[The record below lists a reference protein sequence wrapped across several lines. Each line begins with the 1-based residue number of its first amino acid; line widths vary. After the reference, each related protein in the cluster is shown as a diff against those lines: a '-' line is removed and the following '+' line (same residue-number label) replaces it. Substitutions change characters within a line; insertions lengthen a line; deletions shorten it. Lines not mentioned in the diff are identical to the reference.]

1 MLFHRHCC
9 SCYSQSNLLL
19 QHSIKKNQN
28 IENKK
33 EVLWQ
38 LLSYQKPDNTAKAN
52 EAAPIYMSSK
62 CNLKFYGIMLSVV
75 FLTKDFYKFLAMYM
89 CMQQTIL
96 I

>member
-1 MLFHRHCC
+1 MLQPE
-9 SCYSQSNLLL
+9 QSFAATFN
-19 QHSIKKNQN
+19 KKKQN

-38 LLSYQKPDNTAKAN
+38 LLSYQNPDNTAKAN

-75 FLTKDFYKFLAMYM
+75 FLTKDFYKFLAIYT

-96 I
+96 IWED